1 MLKLDNITLKR
12 GNLTVAKNLSK
23 QFKPGCVYGLLGPN
37 GAGKSSLLKT
47 IFGELPYNGSIV
59 FNDIELNWK
68 HRFHW
73 RKPLGY
79 MPQDNHL
86 DVSLSALELVLL
98 GRISQL
104 SMIIS
109 DKDLQLAIAV
119 MERVGILHLAD
130 KNVAQ
135 LSGGQRQMVLFAQV
149 LLREPDLLMLD
160 EPVSALDM
168 HHQSTLLSH
177 VYHYTHEQSIVTI
190 MVLHD
195 LNLAAQFCDEII
207 FLADAQIQA
216 EGFPKTVFT
225 QNLIERLYDTSIGLI
240 YDELG
245 VPVICPKKYQISI

>member
-1 MLKLDNITLKR
+1 MD
-12 GNLTVAKNLSK
+12 
-23 QFKPGCVYGLLGPN
+23 YWPN

-47 IFGELPYNGSIV
+47 IFAELSFSGDIV
-59 FNDIELNWK
+59 FKGVELNWK

-79 MPQDNHL
+79 MPQDNYL

-98 GRISQL
+98 GKISQL

-109 DKDLQLAIAV
+109 DKDLQAALAV
-119 MERVGILHLAD
+119 MERVGILHLAE
-130 KNVAQ
+130 KNVAE

-149 LLREPDLLMLD
+149 LMREPELLMLD

-168 HHQSTLLSH
+168 HHQTVLLSH
-177 VYHYTHEQSIVTI
+177 VHHYTHEQNIVTI

-207 FLADAQIQA
+207 FLSDANIQA
-216 EGFPKTVFT
+216 QGCPKVVF
-225 QNLIERLYDTSIGLI
+225 NKGLIESLYNTSIGLI
-240 YDELG
+240 YDDFG
-245 VPVICPKKYQISI
+245 VPVICPQKHNVAV